1 MTFESASAYLLGT
14 INETLSRRV
23 PNRLDRMRLLLHELG
38 DPQRGYPTVQIGG
51 TSGKGSTS
59 TMIAT
64 VLTAAGTRTGLH
76 TKPHLAS
83 MTERARM
90 DGAAISA
97 PEFGDL
103 LGEMMPALERT
114 AFVHGRP
121 SYYETLLALA
131 LEYFA
136 REIVDVAVV
145 EVGVGGALDGT
156 NVLEP
161 CVNAIT
167 NVGLD
172 HTDVLGETLAAIAED
187 KAGIARHGVPLVTDA
202 RHPAA
207 LEVIARRCAEV
218 GAPLVQ
224 VEAYAKVEPHPAE
237 RYGQS
242 FDVTTPNARYELSLP
257 ILGDFQQRNAATAI
271 SVLEHLPVDLRPSVE
286 AVEAGF
292 SQLSIPG
299 RMEFFPGFP
308 DVVFDIA
315 HNPDKAEHL
324 ARALAGAF
332 PGRRFTFVIGISET
346 KDAVEVLRPFFA
358 LPAAFIFTSFETAG
372 RRATRPQRLVN
383 IAEHSGIWARAI
395 GDPVEALSVARR
407 STDANGVVVVTGST
421 FVVAAVRQWWIKN
434 VVDSLNQTR

>member
-1 MTFESASAYLLGT
+1 MTFEAASAYLLGT
-14 INETLSRRV
+14 INETLSRRA
-23 PNRLDRMRLLLHELG
+23 PHRLDRMRMLLHELG
-38 DPQRGYPTVQIGG
+38 DPQAQYPTIQIGG

-59 TMIAT
+59 TMVAAA
-64 VLTAAGTRTGLH
+64 LTAAGKRTGLH

-83 MTERARM
+83 MTERARL
-90 DGAAISA
+90 DGRAIGA

-103 LGEMMPALERT
+103 LGEMMPAIERT
-114 AFVHGRP
+114 ASVDGRP

-131 LEYFA
+131 LDYFA
-136 REIVDVAVV
+136 RERVDVGVV
-145 EVGVGGALDGT
+145 EVGLGGALDGT

-167 NVGLD
+167 NVGFD
-172 HTDVLGETLAAIAED
+172 HTDVLGDTLEAIATD
-187 KAGIARHGVPLVTDA
+187 KSGIAKPGVPLITDA
-202 RHPAA
+202 RNPGA
-207 LEVIARRCAEV
+207 LAVIAQRCAEV

-224 VEAYAKVEPHPAE
+224 VEGYARIEPHAAE

-242 FDVTTPNARYELSLP
+242 FAVTTPNARYELALP

-271 SVLEHLPVDLRPSVE
+271 AILEALPPELRPSVE

-292 SQLSIPG
+292 AQLAIPG

-324 ARALAGAF
+324 ARALLNAF
-332 PGRRFTFVIGISET
+332 PDRRFTFVIGISET
-346 KDAVEVLRPFFA
+346 KDAPEVLRPLFA
-358 LPAAFIFTSFETAG
+358 LPASFIFTSFETAG

-383 IAEHSGIWARAI
+383 IAEHAGIWARAI
-395 GDPVEALSVARR
+395 ADPVEALSVARR
-407 STDANGVVVVTGST
+407 STDANGVVIVTGST

-434 VVDSLNQTR
+434 VADSLNKAR

>member
-1 MTFESASAYLLGT
+1 MTFETATAYLLGT

-23 PNRLDRMRLLLHELG
+23 PNRLDRMRMLLHELG
-38 DPQRGYPTVQIGG
+38 DPEKRYPTIQIGG

-59 TMIAT
+59 TMVAT
-64 VLTAAGTRTGLH
+64 ALTAAGTLTGLH

-83 MTERARM
+83 MTERARI
-90 DGAAISA
+90 DGAAIGA
-97 PEFGDL
+97 PVFGDL
-103 LGEMMPALERT
+103 LGEMMPAIERT
-114 AFVHGRP
+114 TAVHGRP

-136 REIVDVAVV
+136 RENVEAAVV
-145 EVGVGGALDGT
+145 EVGLGGKLDGT

-167 NVGLD
+167 NVGFD
-172 HTDVLGETLAAIAED
+172 HTDVLGETLEAIAGD
-187 KAGIARHGVPLVTDA
+187 KAGIAKPGVPLVTDA
-202 RHPAA
+202 RDPAA
-207 LEVIARRCAEV
+207 FDVIARRCAEV
-218 GAPLVQ
+218 GAPLVR
-224 VEAYAKVEPHPAE
+224 VETYARIEPYPAE

-242 FDVTTPNARYELSLP
+242 FAVTTPNARYELSLP
-257 ILGDFQQRNAATAI
+257 ILGDFQQSNAATAI
-271 SVLEHLPVDLRPSVE
+271 TVLEQLPAGLRPSVE
-286 AVEAGF
+286 AIEAGF

-315 HNPDKAEHL
+315 HNADKAQHF
-324 ARALAGAF
+324 ARALEHAF
-332 PGRRFTFVIGISET
+332 PGRRITFVIGISES
-346 KDAVEVLRPFFA
+346 KDAQEVLRPFFA
-358 LPAAFIFTSFETAG
+358 LPASFIFTSFETAG

-383 IAEHSGIWARAI
+383 IAEHAGIWSRAI

-421 FVVAAVRQWWIKN
+421 FVVATVRQWWIAN
-434 VVDSLNQTR
+434 VVDSLHKAR

>member
-1 MTFESASAYLLGT
+1 MTFETASAYLLGT

-23 PNRLDRMRLLLHELG
+23 PVRLDRMRTLLHELG
-38 DPQRGYPTVQIGG
+38 DPQARYPTIQIGG

-64 VLTAAGTRTGLH
+64 ALTANGALTGLH

-83 MTERARM
+83 MTERARI
-90 DGAAISA
+90 DGVAIGA
-97 PEFGDL
+97 PDFGDL
-103 LGEMMPALERT
+103 LGEMMPAIERT
-114 AFVHGRP
+114 ASVYGRP

-136 REIVDVAVV
+136 RKSVDVAVI
-145 EVGVGGALDGT
+145 EVGIGGKLDGT

-167 NVGLD
+167 NVGFD
-172 HTDVLGETLAAIAED
+172 HTDVLGETLLEIAGD
-187 KAGIARHGVPLVTDA
+187 KAGIAKPGVPLVTDA
-202 RHPAA
+202 RNPAA
-207 LEVIARRCAEV
+207 LEAIARRCAQV
-218 GAPLVQ
+218 GAPLVH
-224 VEAYAKVEPHPAE
+224 VETYATIEPYPVE

-242 FDVTTPNARYELSLP
+242 FAVTTPNARYELSLP

-271 SVLEHLPVDLRPSVE
+271 AVLEHLPPALRPSVE
-286 AVEAGF
+286 AIEAGF
-292 SQLSIPG
+292 AQLVIPG

-324 ARALAGAF
+324 ARALLSAF
-332 PGRRFTFVIGISET
+332 PGRRFTFVIGITET
-346 KDAVEVLRPFFA
+346 KDAQAILRPLFA
-358 LPAAFIFTSFETAG
+358 LPASFIFTSFETAG

-383 IAEHSGIWARAI
+383 LAEHAGIWARAI
-395 GDPVEALSVARR
+395 GDPVDALSVARR

-421 FVVAAVRQWWIKN
+421 FVVAAVRQWWIAN
-434 VVDSLNQTR
+434 VVASLNQAR

>member
-23 PNRLDRMRLLLHELG
+23 PSRLDRMRMLLHELG
-38 DPQRGYPTVQIGG
+38 DPQVRYPTIQIGG

-59 TMIAT
+59 TMVAT
-64 VLTAAGTRTGLH
+64 VLTAAGTLTGLH

-83 MTERARM
+83 MTERARI
-90 DGAAISA
+90 GGSAIGPA
-97 PEFGDL
+97 EFGDL

-114 AFVHGRP
+114 ASAHGRP

-136 REIVDVAVV
+136 RENVAAAVV
-145 EVGVGGALDGT
+145 EVGLGGTLDGT

-167 NVGLD
+167 NVGFD
-172 HTDVLGETLAAIAED
+172 HTDVLGDTLAEIATD
-187 KAGIARHGVPLVTDA
+187 KAGIAKPGVPLVTDA
-202 RHPAA
+202 RNAAA

-218 GAPLVQ
+218 GAPLVR
-224 VEAYAKVEPHPAE
+224 VETYAQIEPHAAE

-242 FDVTTPNARYELSLP
+242 FAVTTPNARYELALP

-271 SVLEHLPVDLRPSVE
+271 AVLEHLPPELRPAIE

-292 SQLSIPG
+292 SQLAIPG

-315 HNPDKAEHL
+315 HNPDKAAHL
-324 ARALAGAF
+324 ARALESAF

-346 KDAVEVLRPFFA
+346 KDAQEVLRPFFA
-358 LPAAFIFTSFETAG
+358 LPASFIFTSFETAG

-395 GDPVEALSVARR
+395 ADPVEALSVARR

-421 FVVAAVRQWWIKN
+421 FVVAAVRQWWIAN
-434 VVDSLNQTR
+434 VVDALNRSR